1 LWCFVN
7 QLTGLDVSMNTA
19 LGDLS
24 CMYNQLSVASL
35 NVLFGTLHSNTIS
48 GKVISVFGNPGAD
61 TCNPGIATEKGWKV
75 ETVLQND

>member
-1 LWCFVN
+1 
-7 QLTGLDVSMNTA
+7 VSMNA
-19 LGDLS
+19 VLGKLS
-24 CMYNQLSVASL
+24 CQNNQLSAIAL
-35 NVLFGTLHSNTIS
+35 NILFGTLHSNTIS